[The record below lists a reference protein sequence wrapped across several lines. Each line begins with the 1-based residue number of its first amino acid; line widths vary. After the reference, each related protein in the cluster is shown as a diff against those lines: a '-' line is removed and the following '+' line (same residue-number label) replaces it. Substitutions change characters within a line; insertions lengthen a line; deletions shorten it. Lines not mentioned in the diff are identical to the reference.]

1 MLAFMVMVLNAQATE
16 VEIEGRRLAGPAES
30 GVHQFMAVPYA
41 YRQWM
46 LNRIQSCPGAVLTAN

>member
-30 GVHQFMAVPYA
+30 GADQKKKEKE
-41 YRQWM
+41 
-46 LNRIQSCPGAVLTAN
+46 LLT

>member
-41 YRQWM
+41 
-46 LNRIQSCPGAVLTAN
+46 